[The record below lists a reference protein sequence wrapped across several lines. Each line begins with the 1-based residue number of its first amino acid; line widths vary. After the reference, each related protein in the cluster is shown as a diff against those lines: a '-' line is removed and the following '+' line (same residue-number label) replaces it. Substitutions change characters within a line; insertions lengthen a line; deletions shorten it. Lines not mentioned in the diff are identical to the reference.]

1 MAERALAFTNSG
13 TIRNSNGSRASGVPR
28 NLSKSSI
35 ESMRDATCR
44 RRNRQMEFRLGPGLG
59 PFEALYCGGGARG
72 LQWMYYW
79 RATRTSV
86 AMMRVPA
93 TNVPRNVP
101 ETFDSPPVR
110 QR

>member
-1 MAERALAFTNSG
+1 MSLRYRSA
-13 TIRNSNGSRASGVPR
+13 
-28 NLSKSSI
+28 
-35 ESMRDATCR
+35 
-44 RRNRQMEFRLGPGLG
+44 
-59 PFEALYCGGGARG
+59 
-72 LQWMYYW
+72 
-79 RATRTSV
+79 ATRKSV